1 MPLHFVSFE
10 VVVVGQP
17 GLENEM
23 SGQMPNVIFRYF
35 PVDLGV
41 GLYIMK
47 FTADSSLP
55 SVSLFNMTQ

>member
-1 MPLHFVSFE
+1 MPLHFESFD

-35 PVDLGV
+35 PVDLGG
-41 GLYIMK
+41 GLFVKK
-47 FTADSSLP
+47 FTADSYLP